1 MKNPHIRDAPRPIN
15 ADRGARRPVTG
26 QGQVFWEDL
35 RPGTVITGPGMTI
48 TDAHLVSW
56 AGLTGDTVSL
66 HLDEE
71 YAATTPFGARV
82 AHGPL
87 TLSLALGLLTQTG
100 VFGNVRAWLGVDA
113 VRAVAPVFIGDTITP
128 EAELRTSEASED
140 SAHGKWTHDY
150 SVGNQHGVTVMT
162 FTSAMLIFKR
172 PDEL

>member
-1 MKNPHIRDAPRPIN
+1 MKNPHIRDTAGVMTVAGRPRP
-15 ADRGARRPVTG
+15 PVTG

-35 RPGTVITGPGMTI
+35 RPDTVITGPGMTI

-100 VFGNVRAWLGVDA
+100 IFGNVRAWLGVDA

-128 EAELRTSEASED
+128 QAELRSSEASEG
-140 SAHGKWTHDY
+140 SAHGKWTLDY
-150 SVGNQHGVTVMT
+150 SVDNQDGVTVMM
-162 FTSAMLIFKR
+162 FTCAMLIFKR
-172 PDEL
+172 PAEL